1 MSGVG
6 TFDTRHTVELARQAE
21 QAGADGVLVVS
32 PYYSRPPQDAL
43 EAHFRE
49 VADASGLPL
58 VLYDIPGRT
67 GTRIEPETLIRLAE
81 HPRIVAVKDCSYDF
95 LGTQKVLG
103 RTDLAYYAGC
113 DEHVLAL
120 YAVGAAGYVSTVA
133 NVVPAQLRAILDAFE
148 AGDTPVSAR
157 LQQRATPLIELM
169 MAAGLPCTVTA
180 KALLNSLG
188 LPGVRCVRRCGPPT
202 GMRSTDWW
210 RLTRSSSPDD
220 RGGPES
226 APGTHRSAKTGAQY
240 LVSMSLYVPLSGTTL
255 SLPIVT
261 STSLGRYVSSR
272 LVVRSQAM
280 SRLSSAQASRWSPR
294 TLVISF
300 PVRGSR
306 IEEYDFP
313 GDPPTSL
320 VRPRAASRR
329 FGDSRASTSARR
341 YFSSG
346 GAAILSPSRP

>member
-1 MSGVG
+1 MTNPATSAPPPFGRALCAMVTPFTEAGALDLPGAQLLAVRLVSEGCDGLVLSGTTGESPTTSDAEKAALVAAVREAVGEGVPLVSGVG
-6 TFDTRHTVELARQAE
+6 TSDTRHTVELARQAE

-103 RTDLAYYAGC
+103 RTELAYYAGC
-113 DEHVLAL
+113 DEHILAL

-133 NVVPAQLRAILDAFE
+133 NVVPARLRAILDAFE

-169 MAAGLPCTVTA
+169 MAAGLPGTVTA

-188 LPGVRCVRRCGPPT
+188 LPGGSVR
-202 GMRSTDWW
+202 
-210 RLTRSSSPDD
+210 
-220 RGGPES
+220 
-226 APGTHRSAKTGAQY
+226 AP
-240 LVSMSLYVPLSGTTL
+240 L
-255 SLPIVT
+255 
-261 STSLGRYVSSR
+261 
-272 LVVRSQAM
+272 
-280 SRLSSAQASRWSPR
+280 
-294 TLVISF
+294 
-300 PVRGSR
+300 
-306 IEEYDFP
+306 
-313 GDPPTSL
+313 
-320 VRPRAASRR
+320 RAAGRDAVD
-329 FGDSRASTSARR
+329 GLV
-341 YFSSG
+341 
-346 GAAILSPSRP
+346 AAYEEFVAG